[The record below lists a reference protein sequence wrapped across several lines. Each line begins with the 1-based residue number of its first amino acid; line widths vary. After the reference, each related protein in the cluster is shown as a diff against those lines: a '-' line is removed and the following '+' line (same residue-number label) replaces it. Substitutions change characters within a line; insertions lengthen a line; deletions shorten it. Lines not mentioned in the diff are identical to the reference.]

1 MQRQNQIL
9 RCKAE
14 GLQRNPLQN
23 VWTIPWGGID
33 SDTELY
39 VNSRCRRRGRA
50 PKNSPPWGLGIY
62 AIFRKYEDSDAVCAP
77 CVLPTLS
84 LTTTLMRRP
93 AACLEEGR
101 RRPKRQEI
109 RRGSETNGS
118 DCFDELRGLCSTSGM
133 VTGQPQIG

>member
-1 MQRQNQIL
+1 MEAWSLTARSLDAKPVKAWRGTVCGRPCSAVYIQRQNQIS
-9 RCKAE
+9 RRKAE

-62 AIFRKYEDSDAVCAP
+62 AIFRKYDDSDAVCAP
-77 CVLPTLS
+77 GALPTLS
-84 LTTTLMRRP
+84 P
-93 AACLEEGR
+93 
-101 RRPKRQEI
+101 
-109 RRGSETNGS
+109 SVYY
-118 DCFDELRGLCSTSGM
+118 D
-133 VTGQPQIG
+133 